1 VPEPR
6 SARADVAPSVAAG
19 TLDEVRDII
28 ATIDGWL
35 TDGQAAL
42 LWECASVLRSGDR
55 IVEIGSYRG
64 RSTIVLASGAPGGCE
79 VVAIDP
85 HAGTDRGPEEY
96 HGKEL
101 EAERDHLAFEQ
112 NLSRAGV
119 RDRVTYLR
127 KWSHEAVGEIGC
139 PIQLL
144 YIDGAH
150 RYQPARDDIRSYGA
164 RVAPGGTL
172 LIHDSFSSKGVTAAI
187 LRTLTFGPRW
197 RYVGR
202 VGSMTEFR
210 RSPVRPAERPL
221 NAMRQLGELG
231 WFARNLAIKLLVLA
245 RRRDLALRVGLPPDQ
260 KWPH

>member
-1 VPEPR
+1 MSDPR
-6 SARADVAPSVAAG
+6 SARADVAPTADGVTFADARERIAG
-19 TLDEVRDII
+19 
-28 ATIDGWL
+28 IDGWL
-35 TDGQAAL
+35 TDDQAAL
-42 LWECASVLRSGDR
+42 LWDCASALHPGDR
-55 IVEIGSYRG
+55 VVEIGSYRG
-64 RSTIVLASGAPGGCE
+64 RSTIVLATAVPEGCE
-79 VVAIDP
+79 VVAVDP

-101 EAERDHLAFEQ
+101 EAERDHFAFEE
-112 NLSRAGV
+112 NLARAGV

-127 KWSHEAVGEIGC
+127 KWSHDAVDDIDGE
-139 PIQLL
+139 IQLL

-187 LRTLTFGPRW
+187 LRTLTFGRRW

-210 RSPVRPAERPL
+210 RSFVRPAERPA
-221 NAMRQLGELG
+221 NALRQLGELG
-231 WFARNLAIKLLVLA
+231 WFARNLLIKLLVLA
-245 RRRDLALRVGLPPDQ
+245 RQRDLALRLGLPPDQ
-260 KWPH
+260 QWPH